1 MRVTDQQSVR
11 RVQFTR
17 QEKALR
23 SIPPQVQGC
32 QDSDHHLHVLHSL
45 YFYHGYNMGCCSL
58 MNVCS
63 SEVDKLLLLRNWS
76 ISNKTENWRFY
87 FLRIIVSSKFWRG
100 FPASIYHSQGAH
112 TLHTASQYDIKFRTR
127 KNIAVQRMIQNK
139 SFTFLQIQINSASV
153 RK

>member
-1 MRVTDQQSVR
+1 MWVTDQQSVR

-45 YFYHGYNMGCCSL
+45 MGIIVYW
-58 MNVCS
+58 MYVF

-100 FPASIYHSQGAH
+100 FPASIYYPQGAH
-112 TLHTASQYDIKFRTR
+112 TLHTASQYDIKFRTW

>member
-1 MRVTDQQSVR
+1 MWVTDQQSVR

-45 YFYHGYNMGCCSL
+45 MGIIVYW
-58 MNVCS
+58 MYVF

-112 TLHTASQYDIKFRTR
+112 TLHTASQYNIKFRTR
-127 KNIAVQRMIQNK
+127 KNIVLQRKIQNK